1 MTKIT
6 EVEDRGATV
15 AWSPVSSHAD
25 YLALGVKVSAFGRGT
40 LQNAIMLNPPML
52 SRSLF
57 WFWVIAAALER
68 LFEKVHPI
76 TITSCTDYYQL
87 SRAQTKSDNLVV
99 APF

>member
-40 LQNAIMLNPPML
+40 LQNAIYVVSSDPKTLLL
-52 SRSLF
+52 SRGFLKKCILRA
-57 WFWVIAAALER
+57 V
-68 LFEKVHPI
+68 PI
-76 TITSCTDYYQL
+76 TT
-87 SRAQTKSDNLVV
+87 N
-99 APF
+99 